1 MSLLINTLLNFLR
14 FLRNARRAL
23 RRPPDFIWIPVTG
36 ALPELEPSRQGLLRR
51 RLDPRTLAPSL
62 EGIRSRLDRI
72 LVDGRVR
79 GVILRV
85 ENLDAGWAA
94 LEELR
99 SEIDRFRREGKKV
112 AAYLADGG
120 DTRSYYLA
128 SAADEVFASPL
139 STLNVVGLRVRV
151 NFLKDALG
159 RLGLETKV
167 IAVSPYKSAADP
179 ISRTDFSKESREQVE
194 RLLDRRFDE
203 LAAGISTGRDIS
215 PEQVRDLLNN
225 APYSA
230 AEAVEKRLIDGALYE
245 DELAGRFSSGD
256 KPAKVTEWGV
266 ARKALRFPYRRR
278 TPKVVGLVGVEGTV
292 VRGNSRKLPVP
303 LPLLG
308 REQAG
313 SDSVVA
319 ALRVAEKN
327 RRVAA
332 VLLYVNSPGGDALAS
347 DLIWREVE
355 RIRAKKPVIVL
366 MGNAAASGGYY
377 VSAPASCIVARKN
390 TITGSIG
397 VILTRPVA
405 SDLLGK
411 LKVNP
416 VAVGRGARS
425 NLLDP
430 RYRPTPD
437 ELAVLNDQ
445 LHVFYDGFKDR
456 VALGR
461 ELRPHT
467 LEALAGGRVWTGA
480 EALERGLVDENGGF
494 RTALERARELA
505 GITRDTSGVLVK
517 ISPPR
522 GARPAPG
529 EPVREAVDVV
539 SGAISELLVN
549 RVWALAPYEI
559 SDDW

>member
-1 MSLLINTLLNFLR
+1 MSLLISALPNFLR
-14 FLRNARRAL
+14 FLRNVRRAL
-23 RRPPDFIWIPVTG
+23 RRSPDFVWIRVTG
-36 ALPELEPSRQGLLRR
+36 ALPELAPSRRGLLRR

-62 EGIRSRLDRI
+62 EDIRARLDRV
-72 LVDGRVR
+72 LADGRVR
-79 GVILRV
+79 GVILGV

-99 SEIDRFRREGKKV
+99 TEIDRFREQGKRV
-112 AAYLADGG
+112 VAYLADGG
-120 DTRSYYLA
+120 DTRSYYVA
-128 SAADEVFASPL
+128 SAADEIFASPL

-151 NFLKDALG
+151 TFLKDALG
-159 RLGLETKV
+159 RVGLETEV

-194 RLLDRRFDE
+194 RLLDRRFDALVTE
-203 LAAGISTGRDIS
+203 ISDGRGFS
-215 PEQVRDLLNN
+215 PERVRSLIDN

-245 DELAGRFSSGD
+245 DELVCRLSSGD
-256 KPAKVTEWGV
+256 KPAKLAEWGV
-266 ARKALRFPYRRR
+266 ASKALRVPYRRR
-278 TPKVVGLVGVEGTV
+278 TRKVVGLVGVEGTI
-292 VRGNSRKLPVP
+292 VRGSSRKLPVP

-313 SDSVVA
+313 SASVVA

-327 RRVAA
+327 SRVAV
-332 VLLYVNSPGGDALAS
+332 VLLYVDSPGGDALAS

-355 RIRAKKPVIVL
+355 RIRAKKPVVVL
-366 MGNAAASGGYY
+366 MGNVAASGGYY
-377 VSAPASCIVARKN
+377 VSAPASRIVARKN

-397 VILTRPVA
+397 VILTRPVV
-405 SDLLGK
+405 SDLFGK
-411 LKVNP
+411 LKVNAA
-416 VAVGRGARS
+416 AVGRGARS

-437 ELAVLNDQ
+437 EIAVLNNQ
-445 LHVFYDGFKDR
+445 LHVLYDGFKDR
-456 VALGR
+456 VVSGR
-461 ELRPHT
+461 ELHPEA

-480 EALERGLVDENGGF
+480 EALEWGLVDENGGY
-494 RTALERARELA
+494 RTALARARELA
-505 GITRDTSGVLVK
+505 GITEDGPGVLMK

-529 EPVREAVDVV
+529 EPVREAV
-539 SGAISELLVN
+539 GAVGGAVSELLVA
-549 RVWALAPYEI
+549 RVWASAPYEI

>member
-1 MSLLINTLLNFLR
+1 MSLLINASINFLR
-14 FLRNARRAL
+14 SLRNARRAL
-23 RRPPDFIWIPVTG
+23 RRSPDFVWISVTG
-36 ALPELEPSRQGLLRR
+36 ALPELEPSRRGFLRR

-62 EGIRSRLDRI
+62 EGIRSRLDRV
-72 LVDGRVR
+72 LADGRVL

-85 ENLDAGWAA
+85 ENLNAGWAA

-99 SEIDRFRREGKKV
+99 FEIDRFRREGKKV

-120 DTRSYYLA
+120 DTRSYYLV

-139 STLNVVGLRVRV
+139 STLNVVGLRLRV

-159 RLGLETKV
+159 RLGLETEV

-203 LAAGISTGRDIS
+203 LVAGISVGRDIS
-215 PEQVRDLLNN
+215 PEQVRDLVNN

-230 AEAVEKRLIDGALYE
+230 AEAAEKRLIDGVLYE
-245 DELAGRFSSGD
+245 DELPGRFSSGD
-256 KPAKVTEWGV
+256 KLAKLAEWKE
-266 ARKALRFPYRRR
+266 ARKALRFPYRKR
-278 TPKVVGLVGVEGTV
+278 TRKVVGLVGVEGTV
-292 VRGNSRKLPVP
+292 VRGSSRKLPVP

-332 VLLYVNSPGGDALAS
+332 VLLYVDSPGGDALAS
-347 DLIWREVE
+347 DLIWRAVE
-355 RIRAKKPVIVL
+355 RIRAKKPVVVL

-377 VSAPASCIVARKN
+377 VSAPASRIVARKN

-445 LHVFYDGFKDR
+445 LYVFYDGFKDR
-456 VALGR
+456 VASGR
-461 ELRPHT
+461 ELRPDA

-494 RTALERARELA
+494 RTALDRARELA
-505 GITRDTSGVLVK
+505 GITEEAPGVLVK

-529 EPVREAVDVV
+529 EPVRETVDAV
-539 SGAISELLVN
+539 SGAISEHLVT
-549 RVWALAPYEI
+549 RVWASAPYEI
-559 SDDW
+559 SDD